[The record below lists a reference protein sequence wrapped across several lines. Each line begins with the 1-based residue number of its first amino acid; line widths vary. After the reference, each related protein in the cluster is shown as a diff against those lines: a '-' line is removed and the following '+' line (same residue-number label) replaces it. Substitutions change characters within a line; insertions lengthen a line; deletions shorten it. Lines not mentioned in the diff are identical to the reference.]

1 MIDSKALV
9 ALTLSLRSG
18 LLAVNHFLIKT
29 A

>member
-9 ALTLSLRSG
+9 ALTFSLRRS
-18 LLAVNHFLIKT
+18 LLVVNYFFVKT